1 MRWDLHLNVLG
12 RPQYLAIQ
20 SEVFAV
26 AFRSPDWPGVIGGPM
41 IGTTVDPKG
50 ERVRIWLEPP
60 DGKENGRKRIAG
72 ISGGVSPS
80 LDRLFTGK
88 GKYGWYTVT
97 AFTPIC
103 REWTYGRFDDID
115 IADGVQVSDDDW
127 RLLSECEWA
136 LLITPWL
143 SGPVRVLRRDHVKK
157 GKMRLFYATRAL
169 WGMEP
174 NAQLMRRRHFRHD
187 GIWVDKLGQ
196 PEKKTQ
202 PVWLQRIETI
212 RRGPWFKLRHR
223 WHGTLEGILGAPKVP
238 LRCTEALV
246 GDEARSV
253 IRVDSTVLDFLG
265 VKSGDRIRVSWADR
279 EASARVLLQTPDQRI
294 QMLRQFRGPTGAG
307 GDDRRD
313 TEDADAP
320 TAHDRRP
327 SRQTGD
333 DRKFPPWHLQAWVS
347 PEIRRALG
355 IPANTVV
362 TLRRN
367 VSYAVT
373 RNFIVLEIPVAALII
388 AAVAVP
394 GATGSSRWWW
404 IPVFVVVTVLLAFI
418 PLRLKD
424 RSASKK
430 T

>member
-169 WGMEP
+169 WEWSR
-174 NAQLMRRRHFRHD
+174 MR
-187 GIWVDKLGQ
+187 
-196 PEKKTQ
+196 
-202 PVWLQRIETI
+202 
-212 RRGPWFKLRHR
+212 
-223 WHGTLEGILGAPKVP
+223 
-238 LRCTEALV
+238 
-246 GDEARSV
+246 
-253 IRVDSTVLDFLG
+253 
-265 VKSGDRIRVSWADR
+265 
-279 EASARVLLQTPDQRI
+279 
-294 QMLRQFRGPTGAG
+294 
-307 GDDRRD
+307 
-313 TEDADAP
+313 
-320 TAHDRRP
+320 
-327 SRQTGD
+327 
-333 DRKFPPWHLQAWVS
+333 
-347 PEIRRALG
+347 
-355 IPANTVV
+355 N
-362 TLRRN
+362 
-367 VSYAVT
+367 
-373 RNFIVLEIPVAALII
+373 
-388 AAVAVP
+388 
-394 GATGSSRWWW
+394 
-404 IPVFVVVTVLLAFI
+404 
-418 PLRLKD
+418 
-424 RSASKK
+424 
-430 T
+430 

>member
-1 MRWDLHLNVLG
+1 
-12 RPQYLAIQ
+12 
-20 SEVFAV
+20 
-26 AFRSPDWPGVIGGPM
+26 M

-80 LDRLFTGK
+80 DRLFTGK

-223 WHGTLEGILGAPKVP
+223 WHGTLEGISWGA
-238 LRCTEALV
+238 E
-246 GDEARSV
+246 
-253 IRVDSTVLDFLG
+253 
-265 VKSGDRIRVSWADR
+265 
-279 EASARVLLQTPDQRI
+279 
-294 QMLRQFRGPTGAG
+294 GPAKM
-307 GDDRRD
+307 
-313 TEDADAP
+313 
-320 TAHDRRP
+320 H
-327 SRQTGD
+327 
-333 DRKFPPWHLQAWVS
+333 
-347 PEIRRALG
+347 
-355 IPANTVV
+355 
-362 TLRRN
+362 
-367 VSYAVT
+367 
-373 RNFIVLEIPVAALII
+373 
-388 AAVAVP
+388 
-394 GATGSSRWWW
+394 
-404 IPVFVVVTVLLAFI
+404 
-418 PLRLKD
+418 
-424 RSASKK
+424 
-430 T
+430 